1 MYKLIEIQ
9 YFSLYIIFRILNYAN
24 NHLPCHFSTILYY
37 LIYIINTVKSH
48 NIFIFNEKC
57 DFIYINNI
65 SISVSPKTSG
75 YQLVLLNFCTAFFAA
90 DEY

>member
-48 NIFIFNEKC
+48 NIFIFN
-57 DFIYINNI
+57 
-65 SISVSPKTSG
+65 
-75 YQLVLLNFCTAFFAA
+75 
-90 DEY
+90 